1 MDPDPGGPKTSVF
14 ATLAKTNVFL
24 LSGNPE
30 EEKVSH
36 AGLLVEG
43 SDYIRSLMSEHN
55 ANRVGNTS
63 LADPDPVGSV

>member
-1 MDPDPGGPKTSVF
+1 
-14 ATLAKTNVFL
+14 
-24 LSGNPE
+24 
-30 EEKVSH
+30 VSH

-63 LADPDPVGSV
+63 LADPDPVGSI